1 MQAEAMTL
9 EQRLAK
15 WEGEQRGPSQAA
27 AVEDYAPIGAGSAGL
42 SSYGAALD
50 RGEPTTPPTPPVG
63 DTKHP
68 YESYTEFYARRGLG
82 LTYEQGAYR
91 RRILEARAKAE
102 QAEWVKAEQ
111 AKAEQAKAEQAKAEQ
126 ADREMRTKAEADP
139 AQGLSHGLSGLSFY
153 PEFGL
158 SGSFGLSD
166 EEDSLAF
173 GGLGIWLGEGEADEK
188 EGAEYENPV
197 PVRFRGLHVL
207 ICLLVGFFLLVF
219 GSILT
224 VFVVLYFS

>member
-1 MQAEAMTL
+1 MTL

-27 AVEDYAPIGAGSAGL
+27 AVEDYAPFGAGSAGL

-68 YESYTEFYARRGLG
+68 YESYTEFYARQGLG
-82 LTYEQGAYR
+82 LTYEQDAYR

-111 AKAEQAKAEQAKAEQ
+111 AKAEQA
-126 ADREMRTKAEADP
+126 DREMRRKAEADP
-139 AQGLSHGLSGLSFY
+139 AQGLSHTGLSFY

-197 PVRFRGLHVL
+197 PVRFLGLHVL